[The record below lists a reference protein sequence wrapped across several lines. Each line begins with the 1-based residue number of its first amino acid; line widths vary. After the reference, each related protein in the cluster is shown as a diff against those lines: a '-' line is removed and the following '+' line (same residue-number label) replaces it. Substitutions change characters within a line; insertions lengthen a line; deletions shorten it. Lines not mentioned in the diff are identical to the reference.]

1 MATFIG
7 YNTIDQYK
15 NYTLTDDEL
24 IKRDIL
30 NALSIRQG
38 ESLMRALNGTTMWD
52 FIFDPI
58 TPETVQRIEEEVKR
72 VIAKDPRVQ
81 LTDVVVYSQD
91 NGVLLEVQLQTVTSV
106 GPFQL
111 LILFDQEENSVSYI
125 ET

>member
-58 TPETVQRIEEEVKR
+58 TPETVGRIEEELKR

-81 LTDVVVYSQD
+81 LTQVVVYSKDQ
-91 NGVLLEVQLQTVTSV
+91 GVLVEVELQTVTSV

-111 LILFDQEENSVSYI
+111 LILFDQEENSVSFI